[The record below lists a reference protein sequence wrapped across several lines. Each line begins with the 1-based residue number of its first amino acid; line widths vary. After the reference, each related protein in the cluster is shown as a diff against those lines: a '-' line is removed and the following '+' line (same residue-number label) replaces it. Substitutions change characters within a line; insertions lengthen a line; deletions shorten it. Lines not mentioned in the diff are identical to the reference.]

1 MVVIFEETNSA
12 PPEPSTTIYPLTPH
26 PHTPTAISSAL
37 VHNCKAAARSLRF
50 CNHFTFVSAIDFLAC
65 EGKERM
71 SEWVGSEG
79 GRGGAREGGNRE
91 VRGCAMPGSHTVTMT
106 TDITSQEQHLG
117 CLCGLK
123 WHSWRLALASCGCH
137 NVPILSWLAFC
148 FISST
153 ALLKCA
159 LLLLSATYWDC
170 WEICTLCANVGP
182 ASLA

>member
-1 MVVIFEETNSA
+1 MKWWWFLKRHIPPPPPTN
-12 PPEPSTTIYPLTPH
+12 PLHPH
-26 PHTPTAISSAL
+26 PPATPPAISSAL
-37 VHNCKAAARSLRF
+37 VRNCKAAARSFRF

-71 SEWVGSEG
+71 SEWVGNEG
-79 GRGGAREGGNRE
+79 GRGGASEGGNRE

-137 NVPILSWLAFC
+137 NYQ
-148 FISST
+148 SSPGLLF
-153 ALLKCA
+153 ALFPPQC
-159 LLLLSATYWDC
+159 C
-170 WEICTLCANVGP
+170 
-182 ASLA
+182 